1 MAIYHCNCK
10 VISRGS
16 GRSAVGAAA
25 YRSGEKLTNE
35 YDGMTHDY
43 TNKGGVVYSE
53 IMLCENAPERYQ
65 DRGTLWNE
73 VEQSE
78 KGSRAQLAR
87 EYEVALPRELSREE
101 QKVLVRDYVRENF
114 VEKGMCADFA
124 IHDKED
130 GNPHAHIMLTMR
142 PIEQD
147 GTWGAKQRKE
157 YILDKNGNKQYDK
170 KKQTYKCKTVKT
182 TDWDSPEFLQR
193 NREAWANAVNREF
206 QKKNIS
212 QRVDH
217 RTLKEQGVDRVPTI
231 HVGVA
236 ANAMEKPRKKRAAVR
251 SDRGEIN
258 REIKRTNAEL
268 NEVKKE
274 ISETEKSIGQIK
286 EDMLWIRIHQ
296 HVAMIE
302 KRIKETAGNA
312 KEQTLLKEQL
322 ARAEQAA
329 AEVSA
334 QTARTNYHADRVY
347 NVGGKEIGYREFHTS
362 KVEYDIA
369 YLKKRISQ
377 NLAEIQKKTA
387 PQQTAPAQ
395 NLTQTKHEDLTG
407 TDLQRDAAGTQTLA
421 QTKREDLTGVDQQHK
436 ATEAQIETFDVV
448 AVARQLEAHR
458 AAFIKATE
466 QTKERTFYQENP
478 IYRQQAAQIAEYA
491 KTVTDQTAS
500 IQSLKTEKAK
510 LGMFQGKRKKELQGK
525 IDNFERLRRENVAKL
540 EALGVKDLAKVDEA
554 IKEKNAMAAQEQAKA
569 QKARENVG
577 ASARAEEA
585 KAAYLELA
593 KTVPEDLKPTVL
605 AEMERCRAKPERG
618 TGAINSYMAVI
629 AAERQLDAALKSKQR
644 EHTEERRRTK
654 YNGKEK

>member
-73 VEQSE
+73 VEQAE
-78 KGSRAQLAR
+78 KGTRAQLAR

-101 QKVLVRDYVRENF
+101 QINLTRDYVRENF

-206 QKKNIS
+206 QKKNIP

-236 ANAMEKPRKKRAAVR
+236 ANGMEKPRKNRAAVR

-274 ISETEKSIGQIK
+274 ISETAKNIGQIK

-296 HVAMIE
+296 SVAVIE
-302 KRIKETAGNA
+302 KRIKETAENA
-312 KEQTLLKEQL
+312 KEQTLLRDQL
-322 ARAEQAA
+322 ARVEQAA

-334 QTARTNYHADRVY
+334 KTARTNYHADRVY

-377 NLAEIQKKTA
+377 NLAEIQKKNA

-395 NLTQTKHEDLTG
+395 TLAQTKHEDLTRA
-407 TDLQRDAAGTQTLA
+407 DLQTNAAGA
-421 QTKREDLTGVDQQHK
+421 K
-436 ATEAQIETFDVV
+436 EASFDVV

-500 IQSLKTEKAK
+500 IQSLKAEKAK

-593 KTVPEDLKPTVL
+593 KTVPEDQKPAVL
-605 AEMERCRAKPERG
+605 SEMERCRAKPERG

-629 AAERQLDAALKSKQR
+629 AAERQLDAALKPKQR
-644 EHTEERRRTK
+644 ERTEERQQTK
-654 YNGKEK
+654 NRGRSNRG